1 MDYAGKSSKKV
12 GCCLKRILKKI
23 DDGEMSGNKVSAE
36 KAEQKMRKQFDPE
49 DYLPVSTI
57 KLASK
62 KKKGEIVDDNL
73 SKNEDKIESEAESK
87 VEIDKIDVEDPEK
100 QRAELIKKIKVA
112 VSGIDI
118 QKDDGLQ
125 LLIPEIGFQRSSNNL
140 MRSKKKH

>member
-1 MDYAGKSSKKV
+1 
-12 GCCLKRILKKI
+12 
-23 DDGEMSGNKVSAE
+23 MSGNKVSAE
-36 KAEQKMRKQFDPE
+36 KTEQKMRKQFDPE

-125 LLIPEIGFQRSSNNL
+125 LLIPEIGFQCSSNNL
-140 MRSKKKH
+140 MRSKKKHKCIS

>member
-1 MDYAGKSSKKV
+1 MF
-12 GCCLKRILKKI
+12 

>member
-1 MDYAGKSSKKV
+1 
-12 GCCLKRILKKI
+12 
-23 DDGEMSGNKVSAE
+23 MSGNKVSAE

-73 SKNEDKIESEAESK
+73 SKNEDKIESDAESK

-140 MRSKKKH
+140 MRSKKKHKCIS

>member
-1 MDYAGKSSKKV
+1 MF
-12 GCCLKRILKKI
+12 

-140 MRSKKKH
+140 MKSKKKH

>member
-1 MDYAGKSSKKV
+1 
-12 GCCLKRILKKI
+12 
-23 DDGEMSGNKVSAE
+23 MSGNKVSAE

-125 LLIPEIGFQRSSNNL
+125 LLIPEIGFQCSSNNL
-140 MRSKKKH
+140 MRSKKKHKCIS

>member
-1 MDYAGKSSKKV
+1 
-12 GCCLKRILKKI
+12 
-23 DDGEMSGNKVSAE
+23 MSGNKVSAE

-62 KKKGEIVDDNL
+62 KKNGEIVDDNL